1 VKTSPKTQFLLPPK
15 TDIKQSK
22 DSISSKHSSQYITER
37 SNNHTS
43 SHRSLSSAIILKLSN
58 SEQILKTVTQQYNVM
73 TDVVYAIRISN
84 LEYTGLKIMDVK
96 IGKSTNIENT
106 LSQYSRGNR
115 NIKLLDMWT
124 PNPDKTLSTAEKGV
138 HRVAEKY
145 AYSKQSEK
153 FVFLQSGYQEF
164 ADTINKILKNT
175 GREELSTETETSEQA
190 EGRSDFTGT
199 TPSVIKILGET
210 LGVKNWT
217 DTLTKAVTEIL
228 AEAEDQEKIT
238 EIQGRKRSY
247 FVKEDR
253 QSDLVAPR
261 KIPDTEIYVE
271 TNFSANDVVRI
282 IEKVLDKYGYNK
294 SQFEV
299 YTEEEN

>member
-1 VKTSPKTQFLLPPK
+1 
-15 TDIKQSK
+15 
-22 DSISSKHSSQYITER
+22 
-37 SNNHTS
+37 
-43 SHRSLSSAIILKLSN
+43 
-58 SEQILKTVTQQYNVM
+58 M

-190 EGRSDFTGT
+190 GDRSDFTGT

-210 LGVKNWT
+210 LEVKNWT
-217 DTLTKAVTEIL
+217 DTLAKAVTKIL
-228 AEAEDQEKIT
+228 AEAENQEKIT

-261 KIPDTEIYVE
+261 KIPETEIYVE
-271 TNFSANDVVRI
+271 TNFSANDVIRI

>member
-1 VKTSPKTQFLLPPK
+1 
-15 TDIKQSK
+15 
-22 DSISSKHSSQYITER
+22 
-37 SNNHTS
+37 
-43 SHRSLSSAIILKLSN
+43 
-58 SEQILKTVTQQYNVM
+58 M
-73 TDVVYAIRISN
+73 TNIVYAIRISN

-106 LSQYSRGNR
+106 LNQYSRGNR
-115 NIKLLDMWT
+115 NIKLLDVWT
-124 PNPDKTLSTAEKGV
+124 PNPEKNLSTAEKGV

-164 ADTINKILKNT
+164 AETINKILKNT
-175 GREELSTETETSEQA
+175 SREELSTETTVSEQA
-190 EGRSDFTGT
+190 EDNQDFTGT

-210 LGVKNWT
+210 LEVKNWA
-217 DTLTKAVTEIL
+217 DTLTKAVTEIV

-238 EIQGRKRSY
+238 EIKGRKRSY
-247 FVKEDR
+247 FVQDGR

-261 KIPDTEIYVE
+261 KIPDTDIYIE

-282 IEKVLDKYGYNK
+282 IEKAMNKYGHDTT
-294 SQFEV
+294 QLEIF
-299 YTEEEN
+299 TEEQN

>member
-1 VKTSPKTQFLLPPK
+1 
-15 TDIKQSK
+15 
-22 DSISSKHSSQYITER
+22 
-37 SNNHTS
+37 
-43 SHRSLSSAIILKLSN
+43 
-58 SEQILKTVTQQYNVM
+58 M

-164 ADTINKILKNT
+164 AETINNILKNT
-175 GREELSTETETSEQA
+175 SREETSTETKSTTEQSEDKQ
-190 EGRSDFTGT
+190 DFTGT

-210 LGVKNWT
+210 LEVKNWT

-247 FVKEDR
+247 FVQEGR

-271 TNFSANDVVRI
+271 TNFSANDVIRI
-282 IEKVLDKYGYNK
+282 IEKSMNKYGHDTT
-294 SQFEV
+294 QLEIF
-299 YTEEEN
+299 TEEQS